1 VSGRQYPWV
10 WADVP
15 WSEAQELTRGKHD
28 GLPLLSKGLADRTIL
43 ATYRQLRAMGLR
55 PGGHDPVAVLYFY
68 SRKGMGKVYANLYLI
83 ARAKPIRP
91 MTPAKWRALAKAN
104 LARRL
109 CPECGHDRLYVIHP
123 TLGKCF
129 TCVEAAETTN
139 SDTTATPI
147 AA

>member
-1 VSGRQYPWV
+1 MSGRQHPWV

-15 WSEAQELTRGKHD
+15 WSDVQELTRGIHD
-28 GLPLLSKGLADRTIL
+28 GLPLMSWNTAPRNLL
-43 ATYRQLRAMGLR
+43 ATKGQLRRMGLR
-55 PGGHDPVAVLYFY
+55 PGGQDPVAVLYFF
-68 SRKGMGKVYANLYLI
+68 SRKGMRRMFANLYLI
-83 ARAKPIRP
+83 ALAKPVRP

-129 TCVEAAETTN
+129 TCVETDSTDTSAAL
-139 SDTTATPI
+139 PI